1 VGSRG
6 GMFTKPSVT
15 SVTGKINRVNSYPR
29 RWGRCS
35 ACGLLVN
42 QSCTD
47 GHVDLGDQQT
57 QHCPTQHAYTMPK
70 VSLLNTNDL
79 IREAIAVRP
88 SCVSTVLVKSA
99 NQVHL
104 QALRNQ
110 QLLYKI
116 DTRH

>member
-1 VGSRG
+1 
-6 GMFTKPSVT
+6 MFAKPSLT
-15 SVTGKINRVNSYPR
+15 SVTGKSNRVNSYPR
-29 RWGRCS
+29 RQGRCP

-42 QSCTD
+42 QPCTD
-47 GHVDLGDQQT
+47 GHVDLSDEQT
-57 QHCPTQHAYTMPK
+57 HHCSSQHAYTMPK
-70 VSLLNTNDL
+70 RSLLNTNDL
-79 IREAIAVRP
+79 IREAIAARP
-88 SCVSTVLVKSA
+88 SCVSTVLVNSA